1 MKITQARFSD
11 RLKRQACL
19 LSLLAIVSLNVLA
32 EDGKIEQEAT
42 MPEFMLEE
50 ADVTKTDVS
59 KVDVSKANVLKTNVL
74 KTNVSETEQTAKAE
88 ENVPEEQVSLSVE
101 QLKKQVIKL
110 NRDLF
115 ILEED
120 LLFPANT
127 QLVVYLS
134 FATGKFLNLDSISLK
149 VDDEIVAAHL
159 YTEKQLKALKRGGMQ
174 RLFMGNLKTGEHEV
188 TVVLHGIG
196 PDKQDYKIAASKK
209 IIKDTELT
217 ALEVRVEDQSE
228 SYQARVTIVEWEE

>member
-1 MKITQARFSD
+1 LNASKGKGSNMKIIQPRLAK
-11 RLKRQACL
+11 RLKRQAWL
-19 LSLLAIVSLNVLA
+19 LSALAVFSFNVLA
-32 EDGKIEQEAT
+32 EEAQAEQDAI
-42 MPEFMLEE
+42 
-50 ADVTKTDVS
+50 VS
-59 KVDVSKANVLKTNVL
+59 QPM
-74 KTNVSETEQTAKAE
+74 VSESMVSDSMVSEIVQMPTA
-88 ENVPEEQVSLSVE
+88 ENKLPEEQVSLSVE

-149 VDDEIVAAHL
+149 VDDEVVAAHL
-159 YTEKQLKALKRGGMQ
+159 YTERQLEALKRGGMQ

-188 TVVLHGIG
+188 TAVLHGIG
-196 PDKQDYKIAASKK
+196 PNKEDYKLAASKK
-209 IIKDTELT
+209 IEKGTELT
-217 ALEVRVEDQSE
+217 ALEIRIEDQSE
-228 SYQARVTIVEWEE
+228 SYQPRVTVLEWEE

>member
-1 MKITQARFSD
+1 MKMIQP
-11 RLKRQACL
+11 RLAKRVKRQACL
-19 LSLLAIVSLNVLA
+19 LSALAIFSFNVLA
-32 EDGKIEQEAT
+32 EEAEVKQEPLPEQ
-42 MPEFMLEE
+42 L
-50 ADVTKTDVS
+50 
-59 KVDVSKANVLKTNVL
+59 
-74 KTNVSETEQTAKAE
+74 
-88 ENVPEEQVSLSVE
+88 PEEQVSLSVE

-159 YTEKQLKALKRGGMQ
+159 YTEKQLDALKRGGMQ

-188 TVVLHGIG
+188 IAVLHGIG
-196 PDKQDYKIAASKK
+196 PNKEDYKVAASKK
-209 IIKDTELT
+209 IEKGTDLI
-217 ALEVRVEDQSE
+217 ALEIRIEDQSE
-228 SYQARVTIVEWEE
+228 SYQARVSVLEWEE

>member
-1 MKITQARFSD
+1 MKMIQP
-11 RLKRQACL
+11 RLAKHLQRQAWL
-19 LSLLAIVSLNVLA
+19 LSMLAILSFNVLA
-32 EDGKIEQEAT
+32 EEVQAEQEASIPQS
-42 MPEFMLEE
+42 M
-50 ADVTKTDVS
+50 VS
-59 KVDVSKANVLKTNVL
+59 P
-74 KTNVSETEQTAKAE
+74 TEQTVVE
-88 ENVPEEQVSLSVE
+88 ENTVPDEQVSLSVE

-134 FATGKFLNLDSISLK
+134 FATGKFLNMDSISLK

-159 YTEKQLKALKRGGMQ
+159 YTERQLEALKRGGMQ

-188 TVVLHGIG
+188 TAVLHGIG
-196 PDKQDYKIAASKK
+196 PNKEDYKIAASKK
-209 IIKDTELT
+209 IKKGTELT
-217 ALEVRVEDQSE
+217 ALEIRIEDQSQT
-228 SYQARVTIVEWEE
+228 YQPRVTVIEWEE